1 MPPPT
6 PTNPWCTGDA
16 GQRGVDSFR
25 LDRPSQRP
33 IGRSNEAVA
42 TTIGSAEPALDRPKS
57 LRCRQRQCRQGQY
70 NPRSKKKKNG
80 LFRSY
85 IPEHDNIRFNSVW
98 AGESPQLGSEE
109 AFSLYSAA
117 TSISLNLFHIV
128 TSMVR
133 FSIISVD
140 VRK

>member
-1 MPPPT
+1 MLSPLWIGPKVLVVV
-6 PTNPWCTGDA
+6 N
-16 GQRGVDSFR
+16 DSADKVSTIR
-25 LDRPSQRP
+25 
-33 IGRSNEAVA
+33 EA
-42 TTIGSAEPALDRPKS
+42 
-57 LRCRQRQCRQGQY
+57 
-70 NPRSKKKKNG
+70 KKKKKEWT
-80 LFRSY
+80 LRSY

-109 AFSLYSAA
+109 LFSLYSAA

-128 TSMVR
+128 TSIVR